1 MSHRWP
7 RRDLNKKFKSLPVPG
22 MSCNLSTV
30 FMDLQAPV
38 SRLPTSPILTDEQ
51 SPEQPE
57 KGWGRLPCQAAGSRP
72 PGHPPLVPG
81 CNWSPGY
88 NNSPFTGPLH
98 VTHQLFLSLTANTMV
113 WHLKPSSGPSRS
125 PCHLPGFS

>member
-38 SRLPTSPILTDEQ
+38 SRLPTSPVLTDEQ

-57 KGWGRLPCQAAGSRP
+57 KGWGRHPCQAAGSVR
-72 PGHPPLVPG
+72 LA
-81 CNWSPGY
+81 
-88 NNSPFTGPLH
+88 TL
-98 VTHQLFLSLTANTMV
+98 L
-113 WHLKPSSGPSRS
+113 
-125 PCHLPGFS
+125 